1 MAREEIATYDRHEQR
16 PILGGSVT
24 GEDLDDDVSTATMGG
39 GAGVTGDQERKLDE
53 LERMALEALD
63 EI

>member
-1 MAREEIATYDRHEQR
+1 MISNVNLVER
-16 PILGGSVT
+16 PDEYYTGVGYGGMS
-24 GEDLDDDVSTATMGG
+24 ESRQKLDD
-39 GAGVTGDQERKLDE
+39 

>member
-1 MAREEIATYDRHEQR
+1 MGGDPHGNPFQNSFPHLSDEMISNVNLVER
-16 PILGGSVT
+16 PDEYYTGVGYGGMS
-24 GEDLDDDVSTATMGG
+24 ESRQKLDD
-39 GAGVTGDQERKLDE
+39 